1 MVSITTMGIAHKC
14 IVLVLGLAQVALAQ
28 QSVEHSPRIIC
39 TPPTLKIVKMVRP
52 KVSPDAKSIFGTVSL
67 QAEIDKTGKPS
78 SVKILSG
85 HPILAAAVLDA
96 VRQWRWK
103 PLKLNGVTV
112 EAETKI
118 TARFEPKWFFV
129 NSTQPPPRDQLVL

>member
-1 MVSITTMGIAHKC
+1 MIMATFRKC
-14 IVLVLGLAQVALAQ
+14 LFLALGLAQMVLAQ
-28 QSVEHSPRIIC
+28 QSTARHTPRISC
-39 TPPTLKIVKMVRP
+39 SPPTMKVVKMVRP
-52 KVSPDAKSIFGTVSL
+52 QISSDAKNIFGTVSV

-103 PLKLNGVTV
+103 ALKLNGVAVETETTITV
-112 EAETKI
+112 K
-118 TARFEPKWFFV
+118 FEPK
-129 NSTQPPPRDQLVL
+129 

>member
-1 MVSITTMGIAHKC
+1 
-14 IVLVLGLAQVALAQ
+14 
-28 QSVEHSPRIIC
+28 
-39 TPPTLKIVKMVRP
+39 MVRP
-52 KVSPDAKSIFGTVSL
+52 KIPPDAKNIFGFVSV

-103 PLKLNGVTV
+103 PLKLNGVGVETETTITV
-112 EAETKI
+112 KFEQNSCLYQRNQPLCEAKTQ
-118 TARFEPKWFFV
+118 ARMANRTTMAAIV
-129 NSTQPPPRDQLVL
+129 IGLLGR